1 MNNPRAFFD
10 DARGTSTTAETTTTA
25 NKVARASAAA
35 RGVSFIFGRFF
46 APSPGMFVICEVF
59 VNNRKFWC
67 FGKPAACLLGKQQ
80 A

>member
-1 MNNPRAFFD
+1 M
-10 DARGTSTTAETTTTA
+10 STGQPSTTTTTTNNNNNN

-67 FGKPAACLLGKQQ
+67 FGKPMFLGLFF
-80 A
+80 

>member
-1 MNNPRAFFD
+1 MLLQLQLLLLLLLLLLYNN
-10 DARGTSTTAETTTTA
+10 

-67 FGKPAACLLGKQQ
+67 FGKPMFLGLFF
-80 A
+80 